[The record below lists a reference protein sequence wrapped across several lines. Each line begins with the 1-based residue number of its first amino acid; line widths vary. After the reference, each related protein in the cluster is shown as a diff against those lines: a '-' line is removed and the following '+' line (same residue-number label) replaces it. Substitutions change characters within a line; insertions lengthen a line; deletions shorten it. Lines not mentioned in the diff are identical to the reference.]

1 MRVLQTKEFKKWNK
15 SENLSNEDL
24 SKAIAEIENGLIDAH
39 LGGGLVK
46 KRIAIGSSGK
56 SSGTRT
62 LIAYK
67 KGQKAFFLYG
77 FKKNEISNI
86 DASELKTLKRLGD
99 MLMARSDAEINLSIE
114 MKLLYEVSYEKEGK

>member
-77 FKKNEISNI
+77 FKKNEIY
-86 DASELKTLKRLGD
+86 
-99 MLMARSDAEINLSIE
+99 INKNRR
-114 MKLLYEVSYEKEGK
+114 KLPCPR